1 MDFNDWQNNKI
12 IIDVV
17 KMLNRAQIGGTMID
31 NKELTHFTLVD
42 VIERK
47 IHFTKTNTIFDK
59 TDFKDNDE
67 GEMLAYNEMLV
78 DVKEMKENEFVNKY
92 LNIRK
97 ILAVQFEN
105 EEFDDKKEVERMS
118 GYNNAIVYILECI
131 NPIYG
136 YDLED

>member
-1 MDFNDWQNNKI
+1 
-12 IIDVV
+12 
-17 KMLNRAQIGGTMID
+17 MID
-31 NKELTHFTLVD
+31 DKELTQFTLID
-42 VIERK
+42 FIERK

-59 TDFKDNDE
+59 IDFKDYNE
-67 GEMLAYNEMLV
+67 GEILAYNEILA
-78 DVKEMKENEFVNKY
+78 DVKEMKGNEFVNKY

-97 ILAVQFEN
+97 TLAVQFEN
-105 EEFDDKKEVERMS
+105 EEFEDKKEVEKMS

>member
-1 MDFNDWQNNKI
+1 
-12 IIDVV
+12 
-17 KMLNRAQIGGTMID
+17 MID

-59 TDFKDNDE
+59 TGFKDNDK

-78 DVKEMKENEFVNKY
+78 DVKEMKENEFVKKY
-92 LNIRK
+92 LNIIK
-97 ILAVQFEN
+97 KFEVQFEN
-105 EEFDDKKEVERMS
+105 EKFNDEREVEKMS
-118 GYNNAIVYILECI
+118 GYNNAIVSILKWI
-131 NPIYG
+131 NPIYE